1 MNFLI
6 IDDDCFLTSK
16 IKYLF
21 EKNKSIN
28 LVKIVNN
35 YLNFLD
41 EISIIDIYDIILL
54 DINLW
59 VGNKNWADIIKLIR
73 NKNSIIP
80 VIIISWV
87 DDIWCI
93 DLFFTLWAS
102 DYIIKPFRLE
112 ELYIRVL
119 KWFKNG
125 FFNRFNF
132 NDNVVWYNWL
142 YYDICK
148 NEFNYNWL
156 ILELTKKNKYLLS
169 IFFSYNEKFL
179 STDFLTFKL
188 FWDYEVYDNRNIRIY
203 IYRLKMILKNFWIDW
218 WIKNIRWQWYI
229 FQK

>member
-54 DINLW
+54 DINLG
-59 VGNKNWADIIKLIR
+59 VGNKNGADIIKLIR

-80 VIIISWV
+80 VIIISGV
-87 DDIWCI
+87 DDIGCI
-93 DLFFTLWAS
+93 DLFFTLGAS

-132 NDNVVWYNWL
+132 NDNVVGYNGL

-148 NEFNYNWL
+148 NEFNYNGL

-188 FWDYEVYDNRNIRIY
+188 FGDYEVYDNRNIRIY
-203 IYRLKMILKNFWIDW
+203 IYRLKMILKNFGIDG
-218 WIKNIRWQWYI
+218 WIKNIRGQGYI